1 MTRKSIRVFVPAYA
15 VGFAVTAA
23 ILVVGVSIGAFVY
36 VDENAERLLAQREAT
51 IAEEELKL
59 LQDVFLDEGR
69 DGVIR
74 AVARR
79 AALPSDN
86 LGIVAI
92 ADQQGNVLVG
102 NVDWPKDLRIDGKWR
117 ALSTVNDAEEPVNG
131 FARAISLKDGTRILV
146 GRNFAYSEALRASLS
161 EAMIAALA
169 VLLTATL
176 GLGIWLN
183 RYVLNRIDAIAST
196 TRRISIN
203 NLSER
208 IPVGS
213 ANTEFE
219 HLGITVNE
227 MLDRNQALIEQMR
240 LMTDAISHDL
250 RLPLQRV
257 RSNLSAAMDSS
268 DADRLKSGI
277 VQAIED
283 ADAALDTFN
292 ALLDIAR
299 AEAGVGRESFAP
311 VELSA
316 LIADV
321 VELFEPLAEEKEQ
334 SLEVSVE
341 PATVWGQSM
350 LLKQMFG
357 NLLHN
362 AIKYTPPHGKIKV
375 RLFREEP
382 GWFCITVE
390 DNGPGVPVADRGQ
403 VSQRFGRLSRDQAS
417 DGKGLGLALASA
429 FAKLHE
435 GNVRLGDADPGL
447 IVTVT
452 LPEFTGVLPKTQS
465 ELM

>member
-1 MTRKSIRVFVPAYA
+1 MSRKNIRVFIPASA
-15 VGFAVTAA
+15 VLFASAA
-23 ILVVGVSIGAFVY
+23 ALFVVGVSVAAFEY
-36 VDENAERLLAQREAT
+36 VDDHAERLLAQREAT

-59 LQDVFLDEGR
+59 LEDVYQDEGR

-92 ADQQGNVLVG
+92 ADQQGNILVG
-102 NVDWPKDLRIDGKWR
+102 NVDWPKSLKIDGKWR
-117 ALSTVNDAEEPVNG
+117 GISTVSDSEEPVNG
-131 FARAISLKDGTRILV
+131 YARAITLGDGTRVLV
-146 GRNFAYSEALRASLS
+146 GRNFAYSETLRASLS
-161 EAMIAALA
+161 NAMFAALA
-169 VLLTATL
+169 VLLAATL

-183 RYVLNRIDAIAST
+183 RYVLTRIDAIAST
-196 TRRISIN
+196 TRRISMN

-208 IPVGS
+208 IPVGT

-219 HLGITVNE
+219 HLGVTLNE

-257 RSNLSAAMDSS
+257 RSNLNMAMESS
-268 DADRLKSGI
+268 EPDKLKAGI
-277 VQAIED
+277 TQAIED

-292 ALLDIAR
+292 SLLDIAR
-299 AEAGVGRESFAP
+299 AEAGVGKEAFAA
-311 VELSA
+311 VEISS

-334 SLEVSVE
+334 KLEVCVT
-341 PATVWGQSM
+341 PANVWGQSM

-362 AIKYTPPHGKIKV
+362 AIKYTPTHGKISV
-375 RLFREEP
+375 RLAREEP
-382 GWFCITVE
+382 GKICLVVE
-390 DNGPGVPVADRGQ
+390 DNGPGVPEVDRGQ
-403 VSQRFGRLSRDQAS
+403 VAQPFGRLSRDQGS
-417 DGKGLGLALASA
+417 EGKGLGLALAAA
-429 FAKLHE
+429 FAKLHD
-435 GNVRLGDADPGL
+435 GNVRLSDANPGL
-447 IVTVT
+447 RVTVT
-452 LPEFTGVLPKTQS
+452 LPEFVEQALKTQS
-465 ELM
+465 ELI